1 MNIAQLFEEI
11 KWMPSLDVSFID
23 VIQIIIL
30 AFVLF
35 YLEKTLYKTR
45 AWILVKGLFI
55 IGIVYIFISLTD
67 MIVLQTIMQGL
78 FSTILIAI
86 IIMLQPELQRIVE
99 LIGAKKLPGIKSF
112 FLKKP
117 QRVTWY
123 DKNTICEIVEACN
136 SMGSVKTGALIV
148 LERGIPLKEYLQS
161 GIAIDSVIS
170 KQMLINIFEKN
181 TPLHDGAVIIR
192 KNKIASAT
200 CYLPLSMNYGIDKSL
215 GTRHRAALGITESSD
230 CVVIVVS
237 EETGNISF
245 CVDGKIHHNLTPSQ
259 LNDLLQENMYKG
271 DETFVEKK
279 EHHSP
284 IWMKVLAPILSVV
297 IWMTVMTTIDPVTT
311 TYISDIP
318 VTPINT
324 EALDDVGQAYTIE
337 SGTTVNIKVTGRRA
351 ILDNLTA
358 DDFIAIADF
367 EELSLVYAV
376 PVSVKAANEA
386 HDLEIEIRGNSVMK
400 LQIEDVVQ
408 TDVPVIVDIIG
419 DSNNDYVIQVKD
431 TSTKTVTVTCPE
443 SVAKTLEKA
452 VLTVDVY
459 GKRSNY
465 VASATP
471 VIYDKNG
478 NKIEKNVS
486 VGQASVKVEIDVYG
500 VKEIPFVIKLAE
512 QDTKAEM
519 FFRLNDYV
527 VEKDTLRLAG
537 PYDILSNI
545 DVIEVVIS
553 PDVNSDVSN
562 TILANITPFI
572 PEGVLLA
579 KDQEEQIE
587 VSVDLSK
594 MKNVTIDMAA
604 TDIVFS
610 GVDTEKWTAS
620 IVTAPNKIQVVYDMT
635 LLENT
640 EVNLELLKPTIQ
652 VEEVKAGEF
661 ITEIV
666 LTEIDGV
673 EIVNPLNV
681 RYRLA
686 EKKG

>member
-112 FLKKP
+112 LLKKP

-537 PYDILSNI
+537 PHDILSNI

>member
-112 FLKKP
+112 LLKKP

-324 EALDDVGQAYTIE
+324 EALDNVGQAYTIE

-419 DSNNDYVIQVKD
+419 DSNNDYVVQVKD

-519 FFRLNDYV
+519 FFKLNDYV

-537 PYDILSNI
+537 PHDILSNI

-587 VSVDLSK
+587 VYVDLSK

-640 EVNLELLKPTIQ
+640 EVNLALLNPTIQ

-686 EKKG
+686 EKKD

>member
-45 AWILVKGLFI
+45 AWILVKGLFV
-55 IGIVYIFISLTD
+55 IGIVYVFISLTD

-112 FLKKP
+112 LLKKP

-192 KNKIASAT
+192 KNKITSAT

-324 EALDDVGQAYTIE
+324 EALDNVGQAYTIE

-376 PVSVKAANEA
+376 PVNVKAANEA

-519 FFRLNDYV
+519 FFKLNDYV

-537 PYDILSNI
+537 PHDILSNI

-640 EVNLELLKPTIQ
+640 EVNLALLKPTIQ

>member
-55 IGIVYIFISLTD
+55 IGIVYVFISLTD

-112 FLKKP
+112 LLKKP

-245 CVDGKIHHNLTPSQ
+245 CVEGKIHHNLTPSQ
-259 LNDLLQENMYKG
+259 LNDLLQEHMYKG

-279 EHHSP
+279 
-284 IWMKVLAPILSVV
+284 
-297 IWMTVMTTIDPVTT
+297 
-311 TYISDIP
+311 
-318 VTPINT
+318 
-324 EALDDVGQAYTIE
+324 
-337 SGTTVNIKVTGRRA
+337 
-351 ILDNLTA
+351 
-358 DDFIAIADF
+358 
-367 EELSLVYAV
+367 
-376 PVSVKAANEA
+376 
-386 HDLEIEIRGNSVMK
+386 
-400 LQIEDVVQ
+400 
-408 TDVPVIVDIIG
+408 
-419 DSNNDYVIQVKD
+419 
-431 TSTKTVTVTCPE
+431 
-443 SVAKTLEKA
+443 
-452 VLTVDVY
+452 
-459 GKRSNY
+459 
-465 VASATP
+465 
-471 VIYDKNG
+471 
-478 NKIEKNVS
+478 
-486 VGQASVKVEIDVYG
+486 
-500 VKEIPFVIKLAE
+500 
-512 QDTKAEM
+512 
-519 FFRLNDYV
+519 
-527 VEKDTLRLAG
+527 
-537 PYDILSNI
+537 
-545 DVIEVVIS
+545 
-553 PDVNSDVSN
+553 
-562 TILANITPFI
+562 
-572 PEGVLLA
+572 
-579 KDQEEQIE
+579 
-587 VSVDLSK
+587 
-594 MKNVTIDMAA
+594 
-604 TDIVFS
+604 
-610 GVDTEKWTAS
+610 
-620 IVTAPNKIQVVYDMT
+620 
-635 LLENT
+635 
-640 EVNLELLKPTIQ
+640 
-652 VEEVKAGEF
+652 
-661 ITEIV
+661 
-666 LTEIDGV
+666 
-673 EIVNPLNV
+673 
-681 RYRLA
+681 
-686 EKKG
+686 

>member
-112 FLKKP
+112 LLKKP

-297 IWMTVMTTIDPVTT
+297 IWMTVMTTIDSVTT

-537 PYDILSNI
+537 PHDILSNI

>member
-55 IGIVYIFISLTD
+55 IGIVYVFISLTD

-112 FLKKP
+112 LLKKP

-245 CVDGKIHHNLTPSQ
+245 CVEGKIHHNLTPSQ
-259 LNDLLQENMYKG
+259 LNDLLQEHMYKG

-297 IWMTVMTTIDPVTT
+297 IWMTVMTTIDPITT

-324 EALDDVGQAYTIE
+324 EALDNVGQAYTVE

-408 TDVPVIVDIIG
+408 TDVPVIVDIVG
-419 DSNNDYVIQVKD
+419 DNNNDYVIQVKD

-519 FFRLNDYV
+519 FFRLNNYV

-537 PYDILSNI
+537 PHDILSNI

-610 GVDTEKWTAS
+610 GVDAEKWTAS
-620 IVTAPNKIQVVYDMT
+620 IVTAPNKIQVVYDMA

>member
-78 FSTILIAI
+78 FGTILIAI

-112 FLKKP
+112 LLKKP

-537 PYDILSNI
+537 PLDILSNI

>member
-112 FLKKP
+112 LLKKP

-148 LERGIPLKEYLQS
+148 LQSGIPLKEYFQS
-161 GIAIDSVIS
+161 VIAFDSVIS

-519 FFRLNDYV
+519 FFRLNDYA

-537 PYDILSNI
+537 PHDILSNI

>member
-112 FLKKP
+112 LLKKP

-271 DETFVEKK
+271 DDTFVEKK

-478 NKIEKNVS
+478 NKIEKNVA

-537 PYDILSNI
+537 PHDILSNI

>member
-112 FLKKP
+112 LLKKP

-237 EETGNISF
+237 EETGNISL

-297 IWMTVMTTIDPVTT
+297 IWMTVMTTIDPITT

-537 PYDILSNI
+537 PHDILSNI

-553 PDVNSDVSN
+553 PDVNSDMSN

-594 MKNVTIDMAA
+594 IKNVTVDMAA

>member
-45 AWILVKGLFI
+45 AWILVKGLFV

-112 FLKKP
+112 LLKKP

-271 DETFVEKK
+271 DKTFVEKK

-386 HDLEIEIRGNSVMK
+386 HDLDIEIRGNSVMK

-486 VGQASVKVEIDVYG
+486 VGQTSVKVEIDVYG

-519 FFRLNDYV
+519 FFKLNDYV

-537 PYDILSNI
+537 PHDILSNI

-640 EVNLELLKPTIQ
+640 EVNLALLKPTIQ

>member
-55 IGIVYIFISLTD
+55 IGIVYVFISLTD

-112 FLKKP
+112 LLKKP

-311 TYISDIP
+311 TFISDIP

-324 EALDDVGQAYTIE
+324 EALDNVGQAYTVE

-408 TDVPVIVDIIG
+408 TDVPVIVDIVG

-519 FFRLNDYV
+519 FFKLNDYV
-527 VEKDTLRLAG
+527 VEEDTLRLAG
-537 PYDILSNI
+537 PHDILSNI

-640 EVNLELLKPTIQ
+640 EVNLALLKPTIQ

>member
-112 FLKKP
+112 LLKKP